1 MNESMHP
8 SWCTRTHGGDAHAG
22 VKTHLENQWSAPGR
36 GVEVD
41 LVDIGGRG
49 EVDPVIRILFDGE
62 RLAQL
67 LTPTEARQLALVLTS
82 LAARADDG

>member
-41 LVDIGGRG
+41 LVDIGHEG
-49 EVDPVIRILFDGE
+49 EVVPVIRVLFVGE

-67 LTPTEARQLALVLTS
+67 FTLTEARQLAQVLTS
-82 LAARADDG
+82 LATRADDG